1 MSNIRLPRR
10 PYLLRAMVEWIN
22 DSGETP
28 HVVVDATAA
37 GVQVPAQFIRDGK
50 IVLNIA
56 LAATQGLSIGNELL
70 EFSAR
75 FGGAP
80 FLVSVPMNAILG
92 VYSRETGEGM
102 IFTEP
107 DGDPGEGPDD
117 KGPPKGPPKLT
128 VVK

>member
-1 MSNIRLPRR
+1 VSNIRLPRR

-80 FLVSVPMNAILG
+80 FLVSVPMSAVLG

-117 KGPPKGPPKLT
+117 KGPSKGPPKLT